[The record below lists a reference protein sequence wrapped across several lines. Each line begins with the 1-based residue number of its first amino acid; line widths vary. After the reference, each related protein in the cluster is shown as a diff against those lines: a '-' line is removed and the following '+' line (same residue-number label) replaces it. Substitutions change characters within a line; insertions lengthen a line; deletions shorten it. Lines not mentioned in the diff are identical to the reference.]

1 MVINDPMRP
10 VLFKNKFKVDQKI
23 YSQNNMD
30 KNINQT
36 STGTKILSLIE
47 KTNTQKHNEIFGSK
61 NQSSIQTN

>member
-10 VLFKNKFKVDQKI
+10 VLFKNKFKVDQNI

-36 STGTKILSLIE
+36 STGTKILSKIE
-47 KTNTQKHNEIFGSK
+47 KTNTLKHNELFGSK
-61 NQSSIQTN
+61 SQS

>member
-10 VLFKNKFKVDQKI
+10 VLFKNKFKVDQNI
-23 YSQNNMD
+23 YTQNNMD

-47 KTNTQKHNEIFGSK
+47 KINTLKHNELFGSK
-61 NQSSIQTN
+61 SQS